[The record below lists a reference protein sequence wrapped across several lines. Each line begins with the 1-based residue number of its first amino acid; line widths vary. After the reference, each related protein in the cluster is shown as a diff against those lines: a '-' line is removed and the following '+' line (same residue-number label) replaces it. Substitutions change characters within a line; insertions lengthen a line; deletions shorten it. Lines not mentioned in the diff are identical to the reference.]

1 MPLMYSPA
9 SVVVLLLALVNP
21 SLFAAEFVESG
32 VSHADGRYQ
41 LHFEV
46 RLNVEAVEV
55 RRRLTN
61 YDHLDRLSTVVVA
74 SRRLPD
80 GANGAM
86 RVHQAL
92 QACVLFLC
100 RSAQRVLE
108 VETTDNGDILT
119 RTDPGASDFKH
130 GEEIWQILAEG
141 RGTRLR
147 YQASLTPNFF
157 IPPLIGPWLLK
168 SRLREE
174 LETIVHRLEAPGPTR
189 D

>member
-1 MPLMYSPA
+1 MFWPA
-9 SVVVLLLALVNP
+9 GVVMLLLALAIP
-21 SLFAAEFVESG
+21 SVFAAEFVESD
-32 VSHADGRYQ
+32 VSHDDGRYQ

-46 RLNVEAVEV
+46 WLNAEATQV

-80 GANGAM
+80 GANGAL

-119 RTDPGASDFKH
+119 HTDPGASDFRH

-141 RGTRLR
+141 HGTRLR
-147 YQASLTPNFF
+147 YRASLTPNFF

-174 LETIVHRLEAPGPTR
+174 LETIVLRLEAPGPAG